1 MEIEEE
7 TLNDFEEEKSE
18 GDNKSKVGKKEAILI
33 RHLNALYLLFNSWFV
48 FIHNKKVS

>member
-18 GDNKSKVGKKEAILI
+18 GDNKSKVGKKKTILI
-33 RHLNALYLLFNSWFV
+33 RHLNALYLQLNSWFV
-48 FIHNKKVS
+48 FIHKNRVS